1 MIKKNGQVRICIDFH
16 DLNVANPKDEYVMPI
31 AIILVDTVTNNRI
44 LSFMDGY
51 SGYNQ
56 IFLVEEDVL

>member
-1 MIKKNGQVRICIDFH
+1 MSVADLLIDGVVRH
-16 DLNVANPKDEYVMPI
+16 E
-31 AIILVDTVTNNRI
+31 I

-56 IFLVEEDVL
+56 IYVVEEDVHKIVFRCLGALGTYA